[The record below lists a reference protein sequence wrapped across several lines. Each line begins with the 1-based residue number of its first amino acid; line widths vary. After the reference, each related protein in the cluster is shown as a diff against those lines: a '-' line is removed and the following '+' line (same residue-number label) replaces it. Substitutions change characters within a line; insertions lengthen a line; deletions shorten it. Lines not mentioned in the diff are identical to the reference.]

1 MFVPATELLSRE
13 TPLES
18 DSHFV
23 NRSPPPV
30 VRVVFLHCRLGTN
43 RKWQSYLKPVKR
55 EKDGTVNVRFRM
67 GQALLLS
74 DKQRA
79 EIVAC

>member
-1 MFVPATELLSRE
+1 MPISAKELLTRE

-23 NRSPPPV
+23 NCSPPPA

-43 RKWQSYLKPVKR
+43 SKWQSYLKPVKKQ
-55 EKDGTVNVRFRM
+55 KDGTVNVRFRM
-67 GQALLLS
+67 GQTLLLS

-79 EIVAC
+79 ETVAC

>member
-1 MFVPATELLSRE
+1 MELLTRE

-23 NRSPPPV
+23 NCSPPRA
-30 VRVVFLHCRLGTN
+30 VRVVFLHCVLGTN
-43 RKWQSYLKPVKR
+43 SKWQSYLKPVKKQ
-55 EKDGTVNVRFRM
+55 KDVTVNVRFMM

-74 DKQRA
+74 DKRRA